1 MLVERV
7 VCTVQC
13 RALLVL
19 SSLLWTTFWGCGGRD
34 VLKDQSNP
42 ALHFDLVELF
52 LSSNAYDAASPVA
65 SKLYHDHPTDPRPSY
80 YLGVI
85 LRERGVFEEA
95 ERYFLEAIKRD
106 ANFALAY
113 DALGIL
119 YGMQNQLDR
128 ALSAH
133 RRATEISPKGAKL
146 WHNLGFALTLS
157 RAYPRA
163 VKAYQ
168 KSITLAP
175 NHKKTYVN
183 LGMTYGVM
191 GQYTEATRMFKQA
204 LSPAEVW
211 LNLGLIQER
220 KGELKR
226 ASKSFDEALKIQP
239 QLQSAQRGL
248 RRIKRAKKRASAM
261 RDKRTKTPKTRAK
274 DQPLNP

>member
-1 MLVERV
+1 MV
-7 VCTVQC
+7 VVRFMCPVRG
-13 RALLVL
+13 RALILL
-19 SSLLWTTFWGCGGRD
+19 ASLLWTALSGCGGGD
-34 VLKDQSNP
+34 ALKDQSNP

-106 ANFALAY
+106 ASFALAY
-113 DALGIL
+113 DALGVL

-128 ALSAH
+128 ALAAH
-133 RRATEISPKGAKL
+133 QRATEIDPNGAKFF
-146 WHNLGFALTLS
+146 HNLGFALTLS
-157 RAYPRA
+157 RSYPKA
-163 VKAYQ
+163 IKAYQ

-204 LSPAEVW
+204 LSPADVW

-220 KGELKR
+220 RGELKR
-226 ASKSFDEALKIQP
+226 AHESFDEALKIQP
-239 QLQSAQRGL
+239 QLRSAQRGL
-248 RRIKRAKKRASAM
+248 RRVERARKRASVAGGRHTQM
-261 RDKRTKTPKTRAK
+261 PKKRVK
-274 DQPLNP
+274 DQSLNP